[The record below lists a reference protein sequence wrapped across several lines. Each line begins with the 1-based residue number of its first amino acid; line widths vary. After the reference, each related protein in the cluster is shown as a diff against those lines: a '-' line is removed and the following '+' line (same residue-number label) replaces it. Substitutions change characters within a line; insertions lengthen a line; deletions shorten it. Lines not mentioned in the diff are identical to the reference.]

1 MPCQYPITKEFLG
14 QVAQLSTLQ
23 DLDLS
28 ATYPAELPAPGGQM
42 RQPIKDLRPLS
53 ALTGLTSLGLACMG
67 IQKPGLDAISCLKS
81 LRSLKLG
88 GGRFT
93 NKGLRVLTGLT
104 SLRSLSLVNC
114 YNITDKGFKA
124 LVAPLSKQSLAQVDV
139 RGCGLTDLSL
149 AVNMGVDNCQISG
162 FHPPLPFS

>member
-1 MPCQYPITKEFLG
+1 
-14 QVAQLSTLQ
+14 
-23 DLDLS
+23 
-28 ATYPAELPAPGGQM
+28 
-42 RQPIKDLRPLS
+42 
-53 ALTGLTSLGLACMG
+53 MG
-67 IQKPGLDAISCLKS
+67 CYVCSCLKS

-149 AVNMGVDNCQISG
+149 VSPKQRTGCTHIKRCRHSCG
-162 FHPPLPFS
+162 KRT